1 MTTFS
6 KKNNR
11 IFLILSL
18 FLLIFSS
25 ILIMFSVN
33 LTQLIYNFLKDVVF
47 KRDFDFSKWADTI
60 NSLLAF
66 PIFIVVFFDS
76 LFFIKFDNKSKLLLI
91 LSYSLLIVI
100 IFNYSAFTSGYHS
113 MDSDMASEI
122 LLAKE
127 CYLHKTFLPRSWNY
141 STEIR
146 MLNTQIFTAPLFIFT
161 RNLNSIKAISSFII
175 SLLLPLSL
183 WFLLNEL
190 KIKTNWIKALSLL
203 LIFAPWSDSMW
214 KFVQYGSYYVPH
226 IAIAFSYIALFI
238 SITYNKND
246 ISQKK
251 YIILLILFLSL
262 SFISGLSGIRYI
274 LYFELPLMIT
284 ILGLKVS
291 KLFKTNT
298 SFNFK
303 NFFIYDKECH
313 LSIVSFLLGAF
324 GYVCNNLVLARF
336 YSFSDFNTTAFTHI
350 GDVKIEDVHN
360 AIMETLGYKNNVSV
374 FTPSGVNNVLLYVGL
389 SFFLIALFKFLK
401 KNENTSHK
409 TFVIFVIVLFVFN
422 SFIFINTEYIA
433 RYFILILAFIFP
445 CISLFLDSG
454 FISAIHKYF
463 VGLCFSIVV
472 ISNSFIVFESSL
484 CSKEISDKESVAKFL
499 NESNYNCGY
508 ATFWNAN
515 VFNFLT
521 NDKLQVANLYRYKD
535 GDTKKITDHFKCD
548 KWLTPDSYYTE
559 NFGNNENIILIVTTQ
574 EYEES
579 IDANVFKNGNLV
591 FTDDYYKVF
600 EYPSNSSFINA
611 F

>member
-6 KKNNR
+6 KKNNG

-18 FLLIFSS
+18 VLLLISS
-25 ILIMFSVN
+25 LLIMFSAN
-33 LTQLIYNFLKDVVF
+33 LTQLIYVFLKDVVF
-47 KRDFDFSKWADTI
+47 KRDFDFAKWADTI

-66 PIFIVVFFDS
+66 PVFIVIFVNA
-76 LFFIKFDNKSKLLLI
+76 LFFVKFDNKSKLLLI
-91 LSYSLLIVI
+91 LSYSILLSI
-100 IFNYSAFTSGYHS
+100 IFIYAAFTSGYHS
-113 MDSDMASEI
+113 MDSDMASEL

-161 RNLNSIKAISSFII
+161 KNLNSIKAVSAFII
-175 SLLLPLSL
+175 TLLLPLSL

-190 KIKTNWIKALSLL
+190 KIKTSWIKALSLL
-203 LIFAPWSDSMW
+203 LIFAPWSDFMW
-214 KFVQYGSYYVPH
+214 QYVQYGSYYIPH
-226 IAIAFSYIALFI
+226 IALAFCYIALFI
-238 SITYNKND
+238 SITYNKQD
-246 ISQKK
+246 ISEKK
-251 YIILLILFLSL
+251 YKIMLVLFLAL

-274 LYFELPLMIT
+274 LYFELPLIIT

-291 KLFKTNT
+291 NLFKTNT
-298 SFNFK
+298 TFDFK
-303 NFFIYDKECH
+303 NFFINDKECH
-313 LSIVSFLLGAF
+313 FSIVSLILGGF
-324 GYVCNNLVLARF
+324 GYVCNNLILARI

-350 GDVKIEDVHN
+350 GDVKFEDVHN
-360 AIMETLGYKNNVSV
+360 AIMEILGYRNNVSV
-374 FTPSGVNNVLLYVGL
+374 FTPSGVNNVLLYVGIV
-389 SFFLIALFKFLK
+389 FFLISLFKFLK
-401 KNENTSHK
+401 KTENTTHK
-409 TFVIFVIVLFVFN
+409 TFVLFTIVLFVFN

-433 RYFILILAFIFP
+433 RYFILILAFVFP
-445 CISLFLDSG
+445 CISLFLDSECV
-454 FISAIHKYF
+454 SVIHKYF
-463 VGLCFSIVV
+463 VGLCFSVVV
-472 ISNSFIVFESSL
+472 ISNSFIVFEGSL
-484 CSKEISDKESVAKFL
+484 CSKGNYDKEAVAKFL
-499 NESNYNCGY
+499 NENKYDSGY

-548 KWLTPDSYYTE
+548 KWLTPNSYYKD
-559 NFGNNENIILIVTTQ
+559 NFGHNDKVILIVTSL

-579 IDANVFKNGNLV
+579 INANVFKNGKLV

-600 EYPSNSSFINA
+600 EYPSNEAFKNA